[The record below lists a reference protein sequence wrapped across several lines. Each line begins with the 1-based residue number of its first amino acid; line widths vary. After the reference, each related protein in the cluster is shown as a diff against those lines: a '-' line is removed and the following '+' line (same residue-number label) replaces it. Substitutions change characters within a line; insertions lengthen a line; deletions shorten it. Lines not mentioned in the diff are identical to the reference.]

1 LSKATPDFFITLRQI
16 MARMKSL
23 IILLLSLLL
32 LNACARVG
40 RPSGGDKDVTPPKLL
55 SVYPNNNA
63 TGFQGQEIVLNF
75 DEYVVLKDPGKN
87 ILISPPLKNM
97 PVFKP
102 TGIASKIF
110 KIQFKDRLLPNTTY
124 LINFGQSIADY
135 NEGNQLK
142 NLQIVFSTGTSI
154 DSIKLKGQVK
164 ALHYKKQPES
174 IILGLYPYK
183 TFKDSMVFNT
193 KPYYVSLADKSG
205 NFELSHLKSG
215 KYFLV
220 ALEDKNGDYKY
231 KQGDEGIGY
240 LLKSV
245 DIPNDSVVS
254 INLFKEYPPLSIESI
269 TQKTKNLI
277 ELKFKGN
284 PDSLKIQWHI
294 PIAKEARI
302 VNNDLLQLWYQTT
315 SDSVKFSIP
324 LKNRLKKF
332 NRKRTEK
339 ENDSLLVN
347 IKKKG
352 VVNPDDTIKISG
364 NQALTEYDQ
373 DKIRLTEDSL
383 KIPFKIETH
392 QSVLNILFDKKLGKK
407 YLLKLLPGAVTGF
420 TGAKNKDTIT
430 GKIPLPKAEKYGK
443 LFVHLNNQKKKLVF
457 IEIIKNGKLIK
468 KTPTQTGNDFE
479 IKYLLPAKYRLRIIF
494 DQNKNNHWDAGNYLK
509 HIPPEA
515 IFEPD
520 LPVEIR
526 ANWDVN
532 QTYNI
537 KDLQ

>member
-1 LSKATPDFFITLRQI
+1 

-102 TGIASKIF
+102 TGIASKTF
-110 KIQFKDRLLPNTTY
+110 KIQFKDSLLPNTTY
-124 LINFGQSIADY
+124 LINFGQSVADY

-154 DSIKLKGQVK
+154 DSLELKGQVK
-164 ALHYKKQPES
+164 ALHYEKQPKN

-183 TFKDSMVFNT
+183 TFNDSMVFNT
-193 KPYYVSLADKSG
+193 KPYYVGLADKSG
-205 NFELSHLKSG
+205 NFELTHLKSG

-240 LLKSV
+240 LLKPV

-284 PDSLKIQWHI
+284 PDSLKRLI
-294 PIAKEARI
+294 
-302 VNNDLLQLWYQTT
+302 LTT
-315 SDSVKFSIP
+315 ESFGMSTD
-324 LKNRLKKF
+324 F
-332 NRKRTEK
+332 NK
-339 ENDSLLVN
+339 
-347 IKKKG
+347 
-352 VVNPDDTIKISG
+352 
-364 NQALTEYDQ
+364 
-373 DKIRLTEDSL
+373 
-383 KIPFKIETH
+383 
-392 QSVLNILFDKKLGKK
+392 
-407 YLLKLLPGAVTGF
+407 
-420 TGAKNKDTIT
+420 
-430 GKIPLPKAEKYGK
+430 
-443 LFVHLNNQKKKLVF
+443 
-457 IEIIKNGKLIK
+457 
-468 KTPTQTGNDFE
+468 
-479 IKYLLPAKYRLRIIF
+479 
-494 DQNKNNHWDAGNYLK
+494 
-509 HIPPEA
+509 
-515 IFEPD
+515 
-520 LPVEIR
+520 
-526 ANWDVN
+526 
-532 QTYNI
+532 
-537 KDLQ
+537 